1 MSWFNDY
8 TLRTVILG
16 TSLLG
21 LFSGALGCIA
31 VLRRQ
36 SLVGDTL
43 AHASL
48 PGICLAYLLF
58 RSREALPLMLGAA
71 FAGLI
76 AMGIVSV
83 TQRATKT
90 DPNSALGTVLTI
102 FFGAGA
108 VILGIIQRGHDAG
121 QAGLDKFL
129 FGQAASLVTSQVVA
143 IATIGLISLFVFAMV
158 FKEFKLLA
166 FDPIFAESVGLPVRR
181 TNIILTGLLVGAV
194 VVGLNTVGVI
204 LLSAML
210 VAPGVAARQWTDQ
223 LVKMVVLAG
232 LFGCLG
238 GGLGAYL
245 STVAAEMPTGP
256 VVVLVLVAWVVISL
270 IIGPAKGIAF
280 RAKRR
285 QEATS

>member
-58 RSREALPLMLGAA
+58 RSREAIPLMLGAA

-76 AMGIVSV
+76 AMGIVSI

-90 DPNSALGTVLTI
+90 DSNSAMGTVLTV

-143 IATIGLISLFVFAMV
+143 IATIGFLSLLVFAMV

-223 LVKMVVLAG
+223 LVKMVTLAG

-245 STVAAEMPTGP
+245 STVTTEMPTGP

-285 QEATS
+285 QEANA

>member
-58 RSREALPLMLGAA
+58 RSREAIPLMLGAA

-76 AMGIVSV
+76 AMGIVSI

-90 DPNSALGTVLTI
+90 DSNSAMGTVLTV

-108 VILGIIQRGHDAG
+108 VILGKSSNFSPLIP
-121 QAGLDKFL
+121 FL
-129 FGQAASLVTSQVVA
+129 RRASACPFAAPMSFSL
-143 IATIGLISLFVFAMV
+143 GSLWVR
-158 FKEFKLLA
+158 LL
-166 FDPIFAESVGLPVRR
+166 
-181 TNIILTGLLVGAV
+181 
-194 VVGLNTVGVI
+194 
-204 LLSAML
+204 
-210 VAPGVAARQWTDQ
+210 
-223 LVKMVVLAG
+223 
-232 LFGCLG
+232 LG
-238 GGLGAYL
+238 
-245 STVAAEMPTGP
+245 
-256 VVVLVLVAWVVISL
+256 
-270 IIGPAKGIAF
+270 
-280 RAKRR
+280 
-285 QEATS
+285 